1 MSARSGPVRSFE
13 DLEVFQKAYRMALEV
28 HRASL
33 NFPRIEQRVLGDQ
46 NSPGLEIDL
55 REYCGRFWQA
65 AQFESRVQ
73 TGLADCGRI
82 GRRDARLDALLP
94 NDDRLWAR
102 ISQSVSA
109 FLTRVWRDGALMG
122 QKPEQAFFV
131 KCDRTTMTQDDIDN
145 GRLIMLVGIAPVKPA
160 EFVII
165 RIGQWAGGSSV
176 QEL

>member
-1 MSARSGPVRSFE
+1 MCCVISAIPAAGCACGERVASPATLTGNTSTSAGSSFSLSGP
-13 DLEVFQKAYRMALEV
+13 
-28 HRASL
+28 
-33 NFPRIEQRVLGDQ
+33 
-46 NSPGLEIDL
+46 IDL
-55 REYCGRFWQA
+55 GTQWA
-65 AQFESRVQ
+65 VFE
-73 TGLADCGRI
+73 
-82 GRRDARLDALLP
+82 P

-102 ISQSVSA
+102 VSQSVSA